1 MNDYNFQADFSKFN
15 PDTMRYTG
23 ENALFLTDCAK
34 LAYKPEASIKKV
46 MDELELNNFKFFT
59 GPSTQAYIA
68 GNDKMIIV
76 AFRGTEMK
84 VKDFLADTQLKPEP
98 GPVGKVHRVFQDA
111 LREVWADM
119 RNCIDQFQDNN
130 QSVWF
135 CGHSL
140 GAALATLAAAEYVLK
155 DRKVAH
161 GIYTIGQPRV
171 GDEDF
176 AAGFDA
182 ALAEKCFRFVNN
194 NDVVTQNPLP
204 GLVFKYAHV
213 GQKLYI
219 DSNGIL
225 RSTIPWWKK
234 LWDQWNG
241 IKVDVGDF
249 GIDALRD
256 HGSEG
261 YVALINNNRAVST
274 PWS

>member
-161 GIYTIGQPRV
+161 GIY
-171 GDEDF
+171 
-176 AAGFDA
+176 
-182 ALAEKCFRFVNN
+182 
-194 NDVVTQNPLP
+194 PL
-204 GLVFKYAHV
+204 
-213 GQKLYI
+213 
-219 DSNGIL
+219 
-225 RSTIPWWKK
+225 
-234 LWDQWNG
+234 
-241 IKVDVGDF
+241 
-249 GIDALRD
+249 
-256 HGSEG
+256 
-261 YVALINNNRAVST
+261 VSHA
-274 PWS
+274 